1 MKFLIILTLLFSTQ
15 NFAMAS
21 KFETSKKKL
30 TAIFDKEFTSLNK
43 TLSEEDFFDGESEN
57 ESERSMDLTGFE
69 INMKASVGVEIPFFV
84 EIAVVPEIEM
94 AWSRVDK

>member
-1 MKFLIILTLLFSTQ
+1 MKFLMILTLLFSTQ

-43 TLSEEDFFDGESEN
+43 TLSEEDFFDGESE
-57 ESERSMDLTGFE
+57 SERSMDLTGFE